1 MICPNCKCEYI
12 KGVTQ
17 CADCGVPLVDQLDAA
32 TETKDR
38 PAVVSVWGGDDPGER
53 AAVIEALKEAG
64 IPLADQESP
73 GHLFFPSMNPKTGI
87 YVSAVDLDRAKAVLN
102 DLEAWE
108 EPEES
113 LEGEPDSVGLPES
126 NGSEQDVDEEDDVD
140 ADTSEEWHDD
150 ELVAEV
156 WKGSEEDLADTLS
169 ICLREVGIG
178 SHKSLEA
185 GIWHLVV
192 RPEKEARAKEVVRE
206 VVEASPPN

>member
-17 CADCGVPLVDQLDAA
+17 CADCGVPLVDALSAP
-32 TETKDR
+32 ETQNK
-38 PAVVSVWGGDDPGER
+38 PAVVSVWEGGDPGER
-53 AAVIEALKEAG
+53 AAVAEALEEAG
-64 IPLADQESP
+64 IPVVDQESA
-73 GHLFFPSMNPKTGI
+73 GHFFFPSMNPKSDI
-87 YVSAVDLDRAKAVLN
+87 FVSAENLERAKKVLA
-102 DLEAWE
+102 DLETWDQ
-108 EPEES
+108 PEELS
-113 LEGEPDSVGLPES
+113 EGDPESSGLPES
-126 NGSEQDVDEEDDVD
+126 NGSEKDVDEEDDVE
-140 ADTSEEWHDD
+140 ADSSEEWHDD

-185 GIWHLVV
+185 GEWHLVV
-192 RPEKEARAKEVVRE
+192 HPEKEARAKEVVRE

>member
-17 CADCGVPLVDQLDAA
+17 CADCGVPLVDALSAP
-32 TETKDR
+32 ETQNK
-38 PAVVSVWGGDDPGER
+38 PAVVSVWEGGDPGER
-53 AAVIEALKEAG
+53 AAVAEALEEAG
-64 IPLADQESP
+64 IPIVDQESA
-73 GHLFFPSMNPKTGI
+73 GHLFFPSMNPKSDI
-87 YVSAVDLDRAKAVLN
+87 FISADNLERAKKVLA
-102 DLEAWE
+102 DLEAFD

-113 LEGEPDSVGLPES
+113 LEGEPDSGELPES
-126 NGSEQDVDEEDDVD
+126 NGSKQDVDEEDDVD

-150 ELVAEV
+150 DLVAEV